1 MNQSDS
7 AMLEGYQLTS
17 CVHTGLGPGGGGR
30 CREAMA
36 LLCQRLGLRTHT
48 GGVIFIK
55 LETASA
61 GKADR
66 VGLGAWK
73 NKSEKTESEK
83 TEAQ

>member
-1 MNQSDS
+1 MYTQGWV
-7 AMLEGYQLTS
+7 LL
-17 CVHTGLGPGGGGR
+17 GGR
-30 CREAMA
+30 AQRGHGTTVPEAGFEDPH
-36 LLCQRLGLRTHT
+36 RRSD
-48 GGVIFIK
+48 FIK

>member
-1 MNQSDS
+1 MPEAGFEDPHRRSD
-7 AMLEGYQLTS
+7 
-17 CVHTGLGPGGGGR
+17 
-30 CREAMA
+30 
-36 LLCQRLGLRTHT
+36 
-48 GGVIFIK
+48 FIK
-55 LETASA
+55 LETTSA